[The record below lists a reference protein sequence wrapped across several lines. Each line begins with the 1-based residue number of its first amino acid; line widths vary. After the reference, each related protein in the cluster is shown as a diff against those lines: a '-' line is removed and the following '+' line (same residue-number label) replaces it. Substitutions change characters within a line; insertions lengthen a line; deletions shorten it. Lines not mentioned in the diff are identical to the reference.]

1 MLTNYLKIALR
12 TLRKKPFY
20 TGINIL
26 GLAIG
31 MSACLLISLYVLDE
45 LSYDRFHEKADRIYR
60 VTTQTDF
67 NGRESRNA
75 STNYHIAEVID
86 DEIPEIEHT
95 TRVQQL
101 WKQTIKVND
110 QFFGEEDAI
119 AADPNFFS
127 FFTFP
132 LVEGDPATAL
142 REPSSVVLTEKLAQ
156 SLFGQSVGAV
166 GETLNIGDQV
176 YRVSGVAKNPPTNAH
191 FHFDLIKQ
199 FEPRTQEQVNW
210 GNVNG
215 LVSTYFLLAENAA
228 VDDVS
233 QKIKEIG
240 IKYNPDIAE
249 GIKLGRFDV
258 NFPLQSLTS
267 IHLHSHLDMELEGNS
282 DIRYVYIFAAIALF
296 ILIIAIINFVNLAT
310 ARSADRAKEVGVRK
324 TLGSVRSALVGQF
337 MAESL
342 LVSFIAMLLALGLAE
357 IFRRPFNELAAKS
370 LTLSVTENGT
380 MWLTI
385 LVIALLVGVIAGLY
399 PALYLTKFRPVDV
412 LRGRLSS
419 SRRGRKLRNLLVVF
433 QFATTI
439 GLIVCTGLVYQQLQY
454 LQNKSLGY
462 TKDNVVLLPNQLGE
476 SHDAFVNEISTY
488 PQVVTTA
495 FSQQSP
501 HQITNG
507 QGGLQVRGQNEN
519 QAYQLNRLLAD
530 ENFLAAFDIA
540 LRAGRNFSTELAS
553 DTAAMILNEAA
564 VRKMSIK
571 DPLQAQIRRSDQW
584 YRVIGVVEDFHFQS
598 LHNPI
603 TPLFIVLD
611 RSRSNYHVLEVR
623 ISGQDVPGTL
633 AFLQSTWEKYA
644 TDAPFTYSF
653 LDQDYEALYR
663 AESRLSQVFG
673 IFTGLAIFVACLGLL
688 ALAAFLAEQRTKEIG
703 IRKVMGASVR
713 SIVLLLSKGFTRLV
727 LIAFVIAIP
736 LAYWAM
742 HTWLSDFAYRINISA
757 WPFLL
762 AGGVAL
768 LIAWL
773 TVSYQSIKAA
783 LSNPVDALRDE

>member
-31 MSACLLISLYVLDE
+31 MAACLLISLYVLDE

-110 QFFGEEDAI
+110 QFFGEEGAI

-176 YRVSGVAKNPPTNAH
+176 YRVSGVAKNPPINAH

-233 QKIKEIG
+233 QKIKKIG

-258 NFPLQSLTS
+258 SFPLQPLTS
-267 IHLHSHLDMELEGNS
+267 IHLHSHLDKELEGNS
-282 DIRYVYIFAAIALF
+282 DIRYVYIFSAIALF
-296 ILIIAIINFVNLAT
+296 ILFIAIINFVNLAT

-342 LVSFIAMLLALGLAE
+342 LVSFIAMLLALG
-357 IFRRPFNELAAKS
+357 R
-370 LTLSVTENGT
+370 
-380 MWLTI
+380 
-385 LVIALLVGVIAGLY
+385 
-399 PALYLTKFRPVDV
+399 VD
-412 LRGRLSS
+412 
-419 SRRGRKLRNLLVVF
+419 
-433 QFATTI
+433 I
-439 GLIVCTGLVYQQLQY
+439 
-454 LQNKSLGY
+454 
-462 TKDNVVLLPNQLGE
+462 
-476 SHDAFVNEISTY
+476 
-488 PQVVTTA
+488 
-495 FSQQSP
+495 
-501 HQITNG
+501 
-507 QGGLQVRGQNEN
+507 
-519 QAYQLNRLLAD
+519 
-530 ENFLAAFDIA
+530 
-540 LRAGRNFSTELAS
+540 
-553 DTAAMILNEAA
+553 
-564 VRKMSIK
+564 
-571 DPLQAQIRRSDQW
+571 
-584 YRVIGVVEDFHFQS
+584 
-598 LHNPI
+598 
-603 TPLFIVLD
+603 
-611 RSRSNYHVLEVR
+611 
-623 ISGQDVPGTL
+623 
-633 AFLQSTWEKYA
+633 
-644 TDAPFTYSF
+644 
-653 LDQDYEALYR
+653 
-663 AESRLSQVFG
+663 
-673 IFTGLAIFVACLGLL
+673 
-688 ALAAFLAEQRTKEIG
+688 
-703 IRKVMGASVR
+703 
-713 SIVLLLSKGFTRLV
+713 
-727 LIAFVIAIP
+727 
-736 LAYWAM
+736 
-742 HTWLSDFAYRINISA
+742 
-757 WPFLL
+757 
-762 AGGVAL
+762 
-768 LIAWL
+768 
-773 TVSYQSIKAA
+773 
-783 LSNPVDALRDE
+783 

>member
-31 MSACLLISLYVLDE
+31 MAACLLISLYVLDE

-60 VTTQTDF
+60 VTTETNF
-67 NGRESRNA
+67 NGRKSASA
-75 STNYHIAEVID
+75 STNYHIAEVIGN
-86 DEIPEIEHT
+86 EIPEIEHT

-101 WKQTIKVND
+101 WKQTIEVND
-110 QFFGEEDAI
+110 QFFGEEGAI

-132 LVEGDPATAL
+132 LVEGDSATAL

-176 YRVSGVAKNPPTNAH
+176 YRVSGIAKNPPTNAH

-210 GNVNG
+210 ANVNG

-240 IKYNPDIAE
+240 IKYNPSIAE

-258 NFPLQSLTS
+258 NFPLQSITS

-282 DIRYVYIFAAIALF
+282 DIRYVYIFSAIALF
-296 ILIIAIINFVNLAT
+296 ILFIAIINFVNLAT

-370 LTLSVTENGT
+370 LTLSVTENGS
-380 MWLTI
+380 MWVTI
-385 LVIALLVGVIAGLY
+385 LVIAVVVGVIAGLY

-454 LQNKSLGY
+454 LRNKSLGY
-462 TKDNVVLLPNQLGE
+462 TKDNVILLPNQLGE
-476 SHDAFVNEISTY
+476 SYDAFVNEISTY

-507 QGGLQVRGQNEN
+507 QGGLQVRGQGEN

-530 ENFLAAFDIA
+530 ENFLATFDIA
-540 LRAGRNFSTELAS
+540 LRAGRNFSTKLAS

-584 YRVIGVVEDFHFQS
+584 YRVIGVVENFHFQS

-611 RSRSNYHVLEVR
+611 RSRSNYNVLEVR

-633 AFLQSTWEKYA
+633 AFVQSTWEKYA

-663 AESRLSQVFG
+663 AESRLSRVFG

-688 ALAAFLAEQRTKEIG
+688 ALAAFLAEQRTKEIC

-742 HTWLSDFAYRINISA
+742 QTWLSDFAYRIDISV

-762 AGGVAL
+762 AGGGAL